1 MARWRVAG
9 RRVARWL
16 PHRCHGSPA
25 AGAGR
30 VRDSA
35 VAATPRLGWRL
46 GRRCRCSG
54 GRAVSDRTAG
64 ARRLN
69 ILPSDRER
77 PILPPGARLP
87 HRRRFARAVAPEHQL
102 YPRAPAREPFRRVAW
117 SGTVRHSPAQRGP
130 SDTSAEAAP
139 VPTQSESNPL
149 AGFGPNEWLV
159 EEIYQQYLAD
169 PDSVDAAWHDFFAD
183 YRRNGGEPA
192 ENSAQVSDQPDVARK
207 PAAAGPESA
216 QASEAP
222 PGPAARV
229 VANMESSLAVPTA
242 TSVRSVPA
250 KLLIDNRT
258 VINHHL
264 ARSRGGKVSFT
275 HLIGYALVQALG
287 AFPEMNAAYTEV
299 DGKPALV
306 TPEHVNLGLAIDL
319 PGKDGS
325 RSLVVAAIKGA
336 EAMDFTAFWA
346 AYEEIVRKA
355 RNNKLTI
362 DDFAGTTISLT
373 NPGTI
378 GTVHSVPRLM
388 AGQGAI
394 IGVGAME
401 YPAEHQ
407 GASAESLARLAVSKV
422 LTLTSTYDH
431 RIIQGAQSGD
441 FLRCMHELLLGDD
454 GLYDEVF
461 RSLRIPY
468 EPVRWVRDIATS
480 HEDQVG
486 KPARVIAL
494 IHAFRVRGHLMADTD
509 PLDYKQRSHPD
520 LDIVNHG
527 LTLWDLDRE
536 FATGGF
542 GGKPVMALREIL
554 GVLRDS
560 YCRTVGVEYMHIQDP
575 EQRDWLQDRVEKP
588 AGKSERAEQLHILE
602 RLNAAEA
609 FEAFL
614 QTKYVGQKRFSLEGG
629 ESSIPLLDAV
639 LTEAAHAGL
648 DEVAIGLSLIHI

>member
-1 MARWRVAG
+1 
-9 RRVARWL
+9 
-16 PHRCHGSPA
+16 
-25 AGAGR
+25 
-30 VRDSA
+30 
-35 VAATPRLGWRL
+35 
-46 GRRCRCSG
+46 
-54 GRAVSDRTAG
+54 
-64 ARRLN
+64 
-69 ILPSDRER
+69 
-77 PILPPGARLP
+77 
-87 HRRRFARAVAPEHQL
+87 
-102 YPRAPAREPFRRVAW
+102 
-117 SGTVRHSPAQRGP
+117 
-130 SDTSAEAAP
+130 

-192 ENSAQVSDQPDVARK
+192 ENSAQVSDQPEVARK
-207 PAAAGPESA
+207 PAAAEPEMA
-216 QASEAP
+216 PASEPPAAP
-222 PGPAARV
+222 APKAAATRAPALAPTGAPTRPLRGAAARV

-306 TPEHVNLGLAIDL
+306 TPEHINLGLAIDL

-422 LTLTSTYDH
+422 LTLT
-431 RIIQGAQSGD
+431 
-441 FLRCMHELLLGDD
+441 
-454 GLYDEVF
+454 
-461 RSLRIPY
+461 
-468 EPVRWVRDIATS
+468 
-480 HEDQVG
+480 
-486 KPARVIAL
+486 
-494 IHAFRVRGHLMADTD
+494 
-509 PLDYKQRSHPD
+509 
-520 LDIVNHG
+520 
-527 LTLWDLDRE
+527 
-536 FATGGF
+536 
-542 GGKPVMALREIL
+542 
-554 GVLRDS
+554 
-560 YCRTVGVEYMHIQDP
+560 
-575 EQRDWLQDRVEKP
+575 
-588 AGKSERAEQLHILE
+588 
-602 RLNAAEA
+602 
-609 FEAFL
+609 
-614 QTKYVGQKRFSLEGG
+614 
-629 ESSIPLLDAV
+629 
-639 LTEAAHAGL
+639 
-648 DEVAIGLSLIHI
+648 